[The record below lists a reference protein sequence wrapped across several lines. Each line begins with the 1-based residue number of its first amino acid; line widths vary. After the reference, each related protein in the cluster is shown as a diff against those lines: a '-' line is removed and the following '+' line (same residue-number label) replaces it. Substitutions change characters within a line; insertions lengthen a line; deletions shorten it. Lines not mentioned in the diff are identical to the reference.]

1 MIIGSRSM
9 PTNISNGGNLILVRT
24 HTPIPNEKTIL
35 TGKGTIRDPKKGED
49 KRKDPTLKVDSN
61 NSKRYTGIL
70 CKLIPA

>member
-1 MIIGSRSM
+1 M

-24 HTPIPNEKTIL
+24 QTPIPNEKTIL

-49 KRKDPTLKVDSN
+49 KRKDPILKVDSN

>member
-24 HTPIPNEKTIL
+24 QTPIPNEKTIL

-49 KRKDPTLKVDSN
+49 KRKDPILKVDSN